1 MTNEEIKKS
10 KKYTKAEL
18 QQILIKLGFSDFG
31 KMKKD
36 ELIYLYRALRT
47 NATRKKSRSP
57 SRFPSRS
64 PSPSL
69 ENMKEEFKSLGKII
83 KDMLRRFKANGNI
96 SQENDEM
103 YKELT
108 MRYNT
113 LQKNIKTR
121 KMRKS
126 P

>member
-10 KKYTKAEL
+10 KKYTIAEL
-18 QQILIKLGFSDFG
+18 QKMIEKMGFSDFG

-36 ELIYLYRALRT
+36 ELISLYRALRT

-57 SRFPSRS
+57 SRSK
-64 PSPSL
+64 SPSL
-69 ENMKEEFKSLGKII
+69 ENMKEQLKSLGKII
-83 KDMLRRFKANGNI
+83 KDMLIRFKANGNI

-108 MRYNT
+108 MSYNT